1 MEIIVVILII
11 LSGICKG
18 IQDQTMFHWGL
29 SWTKYLKGL
38 FWNPLISWKNKYKN
52 GDPKQ
57 GARFWGSTT
66 FLVGFTDA
74 WHLFGGISRII
85 DRTIVVIVYASLT
98 DYKWYVYILIW
109 IVLFIFYTI
118 GFKLFYRKSITN
130 EK

>member
-1 MEIIVVILII
+1 MELIVVILIL

-57 GARFWGSTT
+57 GPKFWGSTT
-66 FLVGFTDA
+66 FLVGVTDA
-74 WHLFGGISRII
+74 WHLFGGIGRIL
-85 DRTIVVIVYASLT
+85 DRTIVVLVYASLT
-98 DYKWYVYILIW
+98 DFKWYIYVLIW
-109 IVLFIFYTI
+109 IGLFIFYTI
-118 GFKLFYRKSITN
+118 GFKLFYHKSTPN